1 MYKPWQFREHTPVS
15 VTLKTTYDE
24 LFLIAKERAF
34 IRPDF
39 QASQSTVN
47 IPNLFAMVMGVSS
60 NEKEYWDRLQTLT
73 EYKESHTIRRFP
85 FTKEESSNYQFHYSH
100 ALDQTGTVSYTHLT
114 LPTTPYV

>member
-1 MYKPWQFREHTPVS
+1 VAYRSAKELDTVLHNEDSLMYKPWQFREHTPVS

-47 IPNLFAMVMGVSS
+47 IPNLFAMVMR
-60 NEKEYWDRLQTLT
+60 RLQ
-73 EYKESHTIRRFP
+73 
-85 FTKEESSNYQFHYSH
+85 Q
-100 ALDQTGTVSYTHLT
+100 
-114 LPTTPYV
+114 